1 MEQELLMEAD
11 LALAKEAADYLKYCG
26 MKTISLQEKA
36 EDMACVYCD
45 KKEFRE
51 ASKQIAGFEKAKQQ
65 KEEEDRLADMT
76 AEEIEQMEEE
86 ARKEAMPHIYQN
98 CKDKAEDHRSSAV
111 SFLII
116 GTLGLILVILSWFQ
130 VLPFCIGG
138 AGNWFTHGIL
148 FIFFA
153 AFIAVGVVSAC
164 NVNKY
169 KDLACEEETQQQM
182 VEQFLKE
189 TFSQAVLSEIV
200 AETEEETYFKRM
212 NEMRER
218 VQEVFPDIAKNEAFA
233 ETLLDAHYDAIFG

>member
-1 MEQELLMEAD
+1 MEQELLMEAEY
-11 LALAKEAADYLKYCG
+11 ALAKEAAEYLKYCG
-26 MKTISLQEKA
+26 MKTISLQEGT
-36 EDMACVYCD
+36 DDTACVYCD

-65 KEEEDRLADMT
+65 MEEEDRLADMT

-116 GTLGLILVILSWFQ
+116 GGIGLVLVILSWFQ
-130 VLPFCIGG
+130 VLPFSIGG
-138 AGNWFTHGIL
+138 VGNWYTHGIL
-148 FIFFA
+148 FVFFA
-153 AFIAVGVVSAC
+153 AFIVIGIVSAR

-169 KDLACEEETQQQM
+169 KDLASEEETQKQTL
-182 VEQFLKE
+182 EQYLQE
-189 TFSQAVLSEIV
+189 TFPKTVLSELS

-212 NEMRER
+212 NAMREK
-218 VQEVFPDIAKNEAFA
+218 VQEAFPDIAQNEAFV
-233 ETLLDAHYDAIFG
+233 EMLLDAHYDMLFG